1 MMGSM
6 SLVWNRIEF
15 RFKKRVA
22 MEYILTPVV
31 ATYFIREPKAL
42 TTAVTATSQV
52 EHQKLMVIGNNTG
65 KL

>member
-1 MMGSM
+1 M
-6 SLVWNRIEF
+6 V
-15 RFKKRVA
+15 
-22 MEYILTPVV
+22 VV
-31 ATYFIREPKAL
+31 ATHFIREPKAL